1 MLEHDRPAECVRTLR
16 PDDRRPADRISHFR
30 GFGKRF
36 FGNRLFRHGI
46 FPCGAALCVP
56 ARFFAR
62 KTKKSGGKSHVGR
75 QERLAAAGYGM
86 TAVGIG
92 FRCSL

>member
-1 MLEHDRPAECVRTLR
+1 MTSTTDQQSVYAPYDRMTGALPIGYH
-16 PDDRRPADRISHFR
+16 ISAVLAR
-30 GFGKRF
+30 GFSEIGF
-36 FGNRLFRHGI
+36 FVMEFFR
-46 FPCGAALCVP
+46 AAPRSACL
-56 ARFFAR
+56 RGFFAR

>member
-1 MLEHDRPAECVRTLR
+1 MEF
-16 PDDRRPADRISHFR
+16 FR
-30 GFGKRF
+30 
-36 FGNRLFRHGI
+36 
-46 FPCGAALCVP
+46 AALRSACL
-56 ARFFAR
+56 RGFFAR
-62 KTKKSGGKSHVGR
+62 KKKKSGGKSHVGR